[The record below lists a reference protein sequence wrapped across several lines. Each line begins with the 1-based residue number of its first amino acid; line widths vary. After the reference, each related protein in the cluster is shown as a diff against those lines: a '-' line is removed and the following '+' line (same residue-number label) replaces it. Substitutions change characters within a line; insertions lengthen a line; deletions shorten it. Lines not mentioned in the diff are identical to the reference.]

1 MRVSITSVTLVTK
14 FNTEA
19 YKREIHLHFCAQ
31 TTYKYSIVFPVLYYK
46 YGICIVFMIL
56 SIFLY
61 SLFIPVLVR
70 MVSILDFF
78 SKEPKKQQ
86 LYLKK
91 NYIHTQQCH
100 I

>member
-31 TTYKYSIVFPVLYYK
+31 TTYKYSILYYK
-46 YGICIVFMIL
+46 YSICIVFMIL